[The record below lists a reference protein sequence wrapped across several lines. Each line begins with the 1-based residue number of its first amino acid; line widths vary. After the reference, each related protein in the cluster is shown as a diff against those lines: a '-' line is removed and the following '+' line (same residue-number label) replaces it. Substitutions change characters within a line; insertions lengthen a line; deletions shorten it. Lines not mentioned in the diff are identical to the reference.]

1 MRVVTRVAAI
11 TLGLFALS
19 GPTWADDMPEIYKKK
34 CEVCHS
40 IGGVGGPKKD
50 LGGPLDG
57 VGSKRDEAWLR
68 AYFKDP
74 KSKIEKAKMPKMPLS
89 DAEWDAAVQYMLSLT
104 ADAK

>member
-1 MRVVTRVAAI
+1 MVALRLVIIALALFAVAA
-11 TLGLFALS
+11 
-19 GPTWADDMPEIYKKK
+19 PTRGADAPEIYKKK

-50 LGGPLDG
+50 VGGPLDG

-74 KSKIEKAKMPKMPLS
+74 KSKIDNSKMPKMPLS

-104 ADAK
+104 GAAK